1 MLTLVQL
8 DNSLSPA
15 QVNVKMINTGC
26 IMLQVKI
33 KFRLKFFETQFDS
46 LFPLSPSTVLV
57 FITHA
62 LGLADKGN

>member
-1 MLTLVQL
+1 MLILVQL
-8 DNSLSPA
+8 EKSLSSA
-15 QVNVKMINTGC
+15 QVNLKMINTGC

-33 KFRLKFFETQFDS
+33 KFRLNYFETWVDS

-62 LGLADKGN
+62 LGLANKGN